1 MKRILPIV
9 VVASGLTAL
18 LVASQQREVPFVV
31 SGTIEADDVRL
42 GSRIGG
48 RVAAVHVE
56 EGQLVKAGQTLVE
69 LQPFD
74 LKERLA
80 QAKQTL
86 IATEAQLRQ
95 SEAGFRSEEV
105 EQSRALRDEA
115 EAALEELRNGPRPQE
130 IAASEAQLRLTQAE
144 LKNATLVYNRTEALF
159 GKGAIDQSDLDDAGT
174 KLSVAQATAEDR
186 QEKLN
191 LLKAGT
197 RQEEVSRAEARMR
210 QAEQALKLRESGYRS
225 EEVDEVRARRDGA
238 EAALRI
244 VEKQLEELS
253 VKAPFDGV
261 VEAIDLRPGDMVPPN
276 APVVSLLDTRRLYV
290 RAYVPEN
297 RLGLQVGQQIDLS
310 VDSFPGERFTGEVT
324 FVARQAEFTPGNV
337 QTPEERSKQVFRFR
351 VQLTSGLDRLRPGM
365 AADVRLELSGS
376 GS

>member
-9 VVASGLTAL
+9 LFAAVLTAM
-18 LVASQQREVPFVV
+18 LVVSQQRETPLVV
-31 SGTIEADDVRL
+31 SGTIEADDVRV

-56 EGQLVKAGQTLVE
+56 EGQQVTAGETLVE

-74 LKERLA
+74 LNERLTQA
-80 QAKQTL
+80 QQTL
-86 IATEAQLRQ
+86 FAAEAQLRQ
-95 SEAGFRSEEV
+95 SVAGFRSEEV
-105 EQSRALRDEA
+105 EQSRAMRDEA
-115 EAALEELRNGPRPQE
+115 AAALDELRNGPRPQE
-130 IAASEAQLRLTQAE
+130 IAASEAQLRLAQAE
-144 LKNATLVYNRTEALF
+144 MKNATLVYNRAEALF
-159 GKGAIDQSDLDDAGT
+159 GERAINQSDLDEAST

-186 QEKLN
+186 QEKLD

-197 RQEEVSRAEARMR
+197 RVEEVTRAEARMR
-210 QAEQALKLRESGYRS
+210 QAEQALKLRESGYRA
-225 EEVDEVRARRDGA
+225 EEVEEAQARRDGA
-238 EAALRI
+238 AAALQI

-253 VKAPFDGV
+253 VTAPSDGV

-297 RLGLQVGQQIDLS
+297 WLNLKIGQQVELS

-351 VQLTSGLDRLRPGM
+351 VDLKTGLDRLRPGM
-365 AADVRLELSGS
+365 AVDVQLDPSGL